1 MNANTSLKQAI
12 RQIYIAGIFSW
23 KIEPVP
29 GYGPVI
35 RSSWSG
41 GCFRVQRVPQDHRPE
56 IIVPQEFHPAAILI
70 AANPFERGKEAR
82 KRAAELACR
91 ENIHEEIRYTITER
105 GEDYRF
111 PAPLYRVS
119 FFFHHSIAID
129 TLFALSIVRL
139 FNVFL
144 ENTDPS
150 VYGIYIF
157 RNYNLGELLV
167 NSLF

>member
-41 GCFRVQRVPQDHRPE
+41 GCFRVPQDHRPE
-56 IIVPQEFHPAAILI
+56 IIVPQEFHLASDRHF
-70 AANPFERGKEAR
+70 NRGQPLR
-82 KRAAELACR
+82 KRSRLACR

-119 FFFHHSIAID
+119 FFFSIIRTRWILPCIA
-129 TLFALSIVRL
+129 FRSI
-139 FNVFL
+139 
-144 ENTDPS
+144 
-150 VYGIYIF
+150 I
-157 RNYNLGELLV
+157 
-167 NSLF
+167 

>member
-56 IIVPQEFHPAAILI
+56 IIVPQEFHLASGRHF
-70 AANPFERGKEAR
+70 NRSQPFR
-82 KRAAELACR
+82 KRKRLEREAEFACC

-105 GEDYRF
+105 GR
-111 PAPLYRVS
+111 
-119 FFFHHSIAID
+119 
-129 TLFALSIVRL
+129 RL
-139 FNVFL
+139 
-144 ENTDPS
+144 
-150 VYGIYIF
+150 
-157 RNYNLGELLV
+157 
-167 NSLF
+167 

>member
-56 IIVPQEFHPAAILI
+56 IIVRQEFHLASGRHF
-70 AANPFERGKEAR
+70 NRGQPFRKGKRLEREA
-82 KRAAELACR
+82 EFACR
-91 ENIHEEIRYTITER
+91 ENIHEEIRYTIQKGEKIIDFLLHFTE
-105 GEDYRF
+105 F
-111 PAPLYRVS
+111 PFFPPFELRWILCFPFGYLMYSWSSDPL
-119 FFFHHSIAID
+119 
-129 TLFALSIVRL
+129 
-139 FNVFL
+139 
-144 ENTDPS
+144 

-157 RNYNLGELLV
+157 RNYSLRELLV

>member
-56 IIVPQEFHPAAILI
+56 IIVRQEFHLASGRHF
-70 AANPFERGKEAR
+70 NRGQPFRKGKRLEREA
-82 KRAAELACR
+82 EFACR
-91 ENIHEEIRYTITER
+91 ENIHGEIRYTITER

-111 PAPLYRVS
+111 PALLYRVS
-119 FFFHHSIAID
+119 FFSTIRTAMD
-129 TLFALSIVRL
+129 TVLSVRL

-144 ENTDPS
+144 EFRS
-150 VYGIYIF
+150 FGIWYIYF
-157 RNYNLGELLV
+157 
-167 NSLF
+167 

>member
-56 IIVPQEFHPAAILI
+56 IIVRQEFHLASGRHF
-70 AANPFERGKEAR
+70 NRGQPFRKGKRLEREA
-82 KRAAELACR
+82 EFACR

-119 FFFHHSIAID
+119 FFSTIRTAMD
-129 TLFALSIVRL
+129 TVLSVRL

-144 ENTDPS
+144 EFKS
-150 VYGIYIF
+150 FGIWYIYF
-157 RNYNLGELLV
+157 
-167 NSLF
+167 

>member
-119 FFFHHSIAID
+119 FPPFERDRYSLCSFHRSIIQC
-129 TLFALSIVRL
+129 I
-139 FNVFL
+139 
-144 ENTDPS
+144 
-150 VYGIYIF
+150 
-157 RNYNLGELLV
+157 LGEYR
-167 NSLF
+167 SFGIWYIYF

>member
-56 IIVPQEFHPAAILI
+56 IIVRQEFHLASGRHF
-70 AANPFERGKEAR
+70 NRGQPFRKGKRLEREA
-82 KRAAELACR
+82 EFACR

-111 PAPLYRVS
+111 PALLYRVS
-119 FFFHHSIAID
+119 FFSTIRTAMD
-129 TLFALSIVRL
+129 TVLSVRL

-144 ENTDPS
+144 
-150 VYGIYIF
+150 
-157 RNYNLGELLV
+157 
-167 NSLF
+167 

>member
-41 GCFRVQRVPQDHRPE
+41 GCFRVPQDHRPE
-56 IIVPQEFHPAAILI
+56 IIVPQEFHLASDRHF
-70 AANPFERGKEAR
+70 NRGQPLR
-82 KRAAELACR
+82 KRSRLACR

-119 FFFHHSIAID
+119 FFFFHYSNAMDIAMHRFPFD
-129 TLFALSIVRL
+129 YLTYSWSL
-139 FNVFL
+139 
-144 ENTDPS
+144 DPS
-150 VYGIYIF
+150 VYIF
-157 RNYNLGELLV
+157 LEITIFESVAR
-167 NSLF
+167 